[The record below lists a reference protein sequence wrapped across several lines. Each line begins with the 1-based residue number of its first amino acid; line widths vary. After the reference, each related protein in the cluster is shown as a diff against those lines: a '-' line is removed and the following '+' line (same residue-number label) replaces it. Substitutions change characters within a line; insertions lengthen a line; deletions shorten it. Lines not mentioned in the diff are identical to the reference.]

1 MNCFAELEQATQ
13 GERARLLAAP
23 IIAEAF
29 AGRVN
34 RDQYRAFLTQ
44 AYHHVRH
51 TVPLL
56 MACGGRLPARLEWL
70 RDAVAHYIAEEL
82 GHQEW
87 IFNDIAAAGGDAEAV
102 RHGQPA
108 FETEFMVAYAYDTIQ
123 RRNPVGFFGMV
134 YVLESTSVTLA
145 TQVAEVLSPNLDLP
159 KKAFSYLTSHGSLDL
174 SHMDD
179 FRRLVDRLD
188 DPADRAAVI
197 DSAQRFFRLYGN
209 VIRAL
214 PSGGAA

>member
-1 MNCFAELEQATQ
+1 MSFYEQLQAATAES
-13 GERARLLAAP
+13 RAQLISAP
-23 IIAEAF
+23 IIADCL
-29 AGRVN
+29 AGRVS
-34 RDQYRAFLTQ
+34 RASYLAFLGQ
-44 AYHHVRH
+44 AYPHVRH
-51 TVPLL
+51 TTPLL
-56 MACGGRLPARLEWL
+56 MSLGGRLPERLGWARK
-70 RDAVAHYIAEEL
+70 AVAEYIEEEI
-82 GHQEW
+82 GHEEW
-87 IFNDIAAAGGDAEAV
+87 ILNDIAAAGGDAEAV

-197 DSAQRFFRLYGN
+197 DSAQRFFRLYGD

>member
-1 MNCFAELEQATQ
+1 MDCFAELEQATQ
-13 GERARLLAAP
+13 GERARLIAAP
-23 IIAEAF
+23 IIIEAF
-29 AGRVN
+29 SGRVSHA
-34 RDQYRAFLTQ
+34 QYLAFLTQ

-56 MACGGRLPARLEWL
+56 MSCGGRLPARLEWL
-70 RDAVAHYIAEEL
+70 RDAVAHYITEEL

-87 IFNDIAAAGGDAEAV
+87 ILNDIDAAGGDAEAV

-108 FETEFMVAYAYDTIQ
+108 FETELMVSYAYDTIQ

-134 YVLESTSVTLA
+134 YVLESTSVALA
-145 TQVAEVLSPNLDLP
+145 SQVASVLSPSLDLP
-159 KKAFSYLTSHGSLDL
+159 KKAFTYLTSHGSLDI

-179 FRRLVDRLD
+179 FRALVNRLD

-197 DSAQRFFRLYGN
+197 DSAQRFLRLYGD

-214 PSGGAA
+214 PTGGAA

>member
-1 MNCFAELEQATQ
+1 MDCFAELEQATQ
-13 GERARLLAAP
+13 GERARLIAAP
-23 IIAEAF
+23 IIIEAF
-29 AGRVN
+29 SGRVS
-34 RDQYRAFLTQ
+34 RAQYLAFLTQ

-56 MACGGRLPARLEWL
+56 MSCGGRLPARLEWL
-70 RDAVAHYIAEEL
+70 RDAVAHYITEEL

-87 IFNDIAAAGGDAEAV
+87 ILNDIDAAGGDAEAV

-108 FETEFMVAYAYDTIQ
+108 FETELMVSYAYDTIQ
-123 RRNPVGFFGMV
+123 RRNPVGFIGMV
-134 YVLESTSVTLA
+134 YVLESTSVALA
-145 TQVAEVLSPNLDLP
+145 SQVASVLSPSLDLP
-159 KKAFSYLTSHGSLDL
+159 KKAFTYLTSHGSLDI

-179 FRRLVDRLD
+179 FRALVNRLD

-197 DSAQRFFRLYGN
+197 DSAQRFLRLYGD

-214 PSGGAA
+214 PTGGAA

>member
-1 MNCFAELEQATQ
+1 MDCFAELEQATQ
-13 GERARLLAAP
+13 GERARLIAAP
-23 IIAEAF
+23 IIIEAF
-29 AGRVN
+29 SGRVS
-34 RDQYRAFLTQ
+34 RAQYLAFLTQ

-56 MACGGRLPARLEWL
+56 MSCGGRLPARLEWL
-70 RDAVAHYIAEEL
+70 REAVAHYITEEL

-87 IFNDIAAAGGDAEAV
+87 ILNDIAIAGGDAEAV

-108 FETEFMVAYAYDTIQ
+108 FETELMVSYAYDTIQ

-134 YVLESTSVTLA
+134 YVLESTSVALA
-145 TQVAEVLSPNLDLP
+145 SQVAAVLSPSLDLP
-159 KKAFSYLTSHGSLDL
+159 KKAFTYLSSHGSLDI

-179 FRRLVDRLD
+179 FRALVNRLD

-197 DSAQRFFRLYGN
+197 DSAQHFFRLYGD
-209 VIRAL
+209 VIRGL
-214 PSGGAA
+214 PAGDAA

>member
-1 MNCFAELEQATQ
+1 MDCFAELEQATQ
-13 GERARLLAAP
+13 GERARLIAAP
-23 IIAEAF
+23 IIIEAF
-29 AGRVN
+29 SGRVS
-34 RDQYRAFLTQ
+34 RAQYLAFLTQ

-56 MACGGRLPARLEWL
+56 MSCGGRLPARLEWL
-70 RDAVAHYIAEEL
+70 RDAVAHYISEEL

-87 IFNDIAAAGGDAEAV
+87 ILNDIDAAGGDAEAV

-108 FETEFMVAYAYDTIQ
+108 FETELMVSYAYDTIQ
-123 RRNPVGFFGMV
+123 RRNPVGFIGMV
-134 YVLESTSVTLA
+134 YVLESTSVALA
-145 TQVAEVLSPNLDLP
+145 SQVASVLSPSLDLP
-159 KKAFSYLTSHGSLDL
+159 KKAFTYLTSHGSLDI

-179 FRRLVDRLD
+179 FRALVNRLD

-197 DSAQRFFRLYGN
+197 DSAQRFLRLYGD

-214 PSGGAA
+214 PTGGAA

>member
-13 GERARLLAAP
+13 SERARLLAAP

-87 IFNDIAAAGGDAEAV
+87 ILNDIAAAGGDAETV

-108 FETEFMVAYAYDTIQ
+108 FETEFMVAYAYDT
-123 RRNPVGFFGMV
+123 

-179 FRRLVDRLD
+179 FRRLVNRLD

-197 DSAQRFFRLYGN
+197 DSAQRFFRLYGD

>member
-1 MNCFAELEQATQ
+1 MDCFAELEQATQ
-13 GERARLLAAP
+13 GERARLIAAP
-23 IIAEAF
+23 IIIEAF
-29 AGRVN
+29 SGRVS
-34 RDQYRAFLTQ
+34 RAQYLAFLTQ

-56 MACGGRLPARLEWL
+56 MSCGGRLPAHLEWL
-70 RDAVAHYIAEEL
+70 RDAVAHYITEEL

-87 IFNDIAAAGGDAEAV
+87 ILNDIDAAGGDAEAV

-108 FETEFMVAYAYDTIQ
+108 FETELMVSYAYDTIQ

-134 YVLESTSVTLA
+134 YVLESTSVALA
-145 TQVAEVLSPNLDLP
+145 SQVASVLSPSLDLP
-159 KKAFSYLTSHGSLDL
+159 KKAFTYLTSHGSLDI

-179 FRRLVDRLD
+179 FRALVNRLD

-197 DSAQRFFRLYGN
+197 DSAQRFLRLYGD

-214 PSGGAA
+214 PTGGAA

>member
-1 MNCFAELEQATQ
+1 MDCFAELEQATQ
-13 GERARLLAAP
+13 GERARLIAAP
-23 IIAEAF
+23 IIIEAF
-29 AGRVN
+29 SGRVS
-34 RDQYRAFLTQ
+34 RAQYLAFLTQ

-56 MACGGRLPARLEWL
+56 MSCGGRLPARLEWL
-70 RDAVAHYIAEEL
+70 RDAVAHYITEEL

-87 IFNDIAAAGGDAEAV
+87 ILNDIDAAGGDAEAV

-108 FETEFMVAYAYDTIQ
+108 FETELMVSYAYDTIQ

-134 YVLESTSVTLA
+134 YVLESTSVALA
-145 TQVAEVLSPNLDLP
+145 SQVASVLSPSLDLP
-159 KKAFSYLTSHGSLDL
+159 KKAFTYLTSHGSLDI

-179 FRRLVDRLD
+179 FRALVNRLD

-197 DSAQRFFRLYGN
+197 DSAQRFLRLYGD

-214 PSGGAA
+214 PTGGAA

>member
-1 MNCFAELEQATQ
+1 MDCFAELEQATQ
-13 GERARLLAAP
+13 GERARLIAAP
-23 IIAEAF
+23 IIIEAF
-29 AGRVN
+29 SGRVS
-34 RDQYRAFLTQ
+34 RAQYLAFLTQ

-56 MACGGRLPARLEWL
+56 MSCGGRLPARLEWL
-70 RDAVAHYIAEEL
+70 RDAVAHYITEEL

-87 IFNDIAAAGGDAEAV
+87 ILNDIDAAGGDAEAV

-108 FETEFMVAYAYDTIQ
+108 FETELMVSYAYDTIQ

-134 YVLESTSVTLA
+134 YVLESTSVALA
-145 TQVAEVLSPNLDLP
+145 SQVASVLSPSLDLP
-159 KKAFSYLTSHGSLDL
+159 KKAFTYLTSHGSLDI

-179 FRRLVDRLD
+179 FRALVNRLD

-197 DSAQRFFRLYGN
+197 DSAQRFFRLYGD

-214 PSGGAA
+214 PTGGAA